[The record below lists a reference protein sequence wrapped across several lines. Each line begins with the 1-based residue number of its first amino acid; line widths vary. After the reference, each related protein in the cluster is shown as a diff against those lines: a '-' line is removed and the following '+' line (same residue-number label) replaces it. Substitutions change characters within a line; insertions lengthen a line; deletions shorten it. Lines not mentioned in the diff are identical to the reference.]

1 MVILRVWQLLITV
14 ASLSGAKR
22 SNQSITST
30 LNSLLLVCTETAAL
44 SLDGMVFEIRSR
56 DGQAKQ
62 TFHWSAEVAKHS
74 VKCLRLPMK
83 LSTRH
88 VRQRRFCSVEIYLY
102 KYMKLK
108 TFRAVN
114 D

>member
-62 TFHWSAEVAKHS
+62 TFHWSAEEAKRFKKS
-74 VKCLRLPMK
+74 IEFPME
-83 LSTRH
+83 LSTRR

-108 TFRAVN
+108 T
-114 D
+114 